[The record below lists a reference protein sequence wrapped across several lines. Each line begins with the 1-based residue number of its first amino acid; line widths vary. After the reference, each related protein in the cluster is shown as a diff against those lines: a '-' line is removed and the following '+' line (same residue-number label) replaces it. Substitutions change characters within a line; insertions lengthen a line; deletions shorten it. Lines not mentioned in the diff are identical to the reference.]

1 MSYVV
6 IDSTKLKKDIATLF
20 EAAGLN
26 KTGADDI
33 ADALVEADEEGVFSH
48 GTMLVPM
55 YVERLQKGSL
65 SKGSKGKV
73 VQDNGAIAV
82 IDAEN
87 VFGQLTSQQAVEL
100 CVSKAKTF
108 GLGAIAV
115 RNGFH
120 LGRAG
125 RWAGQMADQGCVGIV
140 MSNTRPLMP
149 PPGGAERMIGNN
161 PLAIAMP
168 GSEPKV
174 VLDMAMSASAMGKI
188 RMAEK
193 LGNNI
198 PDGWAADSEG
208 HPTTD
213 PSEAIKG
220 MLLAAAGPKGFGLA
234 FMIDLLCGALSSGG
248 VASEVRPLFAD
259 LDKPYNCAHF
269 FLAINVSHFRDE
281 DAFKGVIDSLSSDIR
296 NSKPAPGT
304 ERMMTPGEP
313 DWSTKQNNAGQVQVA
328 ESILEQL
335 KQTAS
340 GLGLNTLFNRKS

>member
-1 MSYVV
+1 MSHVFF
-6 IDSTKLKKDIATLF
+6 DGTQLRKDIATLF

-26 KTGADDI
+26 KAGAADV

-73 VQDNGAIAV
+73 VQDNGAIAI

-100 CVSKAKTF
+100 SVSKSKEF
-108 GLGAIAV
+108 GLGAVAV

-120 LGRAG
+120 LGGAG
-125 RWAGQMADQGCVGIV
+125 RWAGQIADQGCVGIV
-140 MSNTRPLMP
+140 LSNTRPLMP
-149 PPGGAERMIGNN
+149 APGGAERIIGNN

-168 GSEPKV
+168 GSDPKV

-198 PDGWAADSEG
+198 PEGWAVDSDG
-208 HPTTD
+208 RPTTD

-220 MLLAAAGPKGFGLA
+220 MLLPAAGPKGFGLA
-234 FMIDLLCGALSSGG
+234 LMIDLLCGALSSGG
-248 VASEVRPLFAD
+248 VASEVRPLFGD

-281 DAFKGVIDSLSSDIR
+281 DTFKGVIDSLSSDIR

-313 DWSTKQNNAGQVQVA
+313 DWLIRQDNAGQVKVA
-328 ESILEQL
+328 ETILEQL

-340 GLGLNTLFNRKS
+340 GLGLGTLFNR

>member
-1 MSYVV
+1 MSHVFF
-6 IDSTKLKKDIATLF
+6 DGTQLRKDIATLF

-26 KTGADDI
+26 KAGAADV

-73 VQDNGAIAV
+73 VQDNGAIAI

-100 CVSKAKTF
+100 SVSKSKEF
-108 GLGAIAV
+108 GLGAVAV

-125 RWAGQMADQGCVGIV
+125 RWAGQIADQGCVGIV
-140 MSNTRPLMP
+140 LSNTRPLMP
-149 PPGGAERMIGNN
+149 APGGAERIIGNN

-168 GSEPKV
+168 GSDPKV

-198 PDGWAADSEG
+198 PEGWAVDSDG
-208 HPTTD
+208 RPTTD

-220 MLLAAAGPKGFGLA
+220 MLLPAAGPKGFGLA
-234 FMIDLLCGALSSGG
+234 LMIDLLCGALSSGG
-248 VASEVRPLFAD
+248 VASEVRPLFGD

-281 DAFKGVIDSLSSDIR
+281 DTFKGVIDSLSSDIR

-313 DWSTKQNNAGQVQVA
+313 DWLIRQDNAGQVKVA
-328 ESILEQL
+328 ETILEQL

-340 GLGLNTLFNRKS
+340 GLGLGTLFNR

>member
-1 MSYVV
+1 
-6 IDSTKLKKDIATLF
+6 
-20 EAAGLN
+20 
-26 KTGADDI
+26 
-33 ADALVEADEEGVFSH
+33 
-48 GTMLVPM
+48 MLVPM

-125 RWAGQMADQGCVGIV
+125 RWAGQMADKGCVGIV

-208 HPTTD
+208 RPTTD

-304 ERMMTPGEP
+304 ERIMTPGEP

-340 GLGLNTLFNRKS
+340 GLGLSTLFNRKS

>member
-1 MSYVV
+1 MSHVV
-6 IDSTKLKKDIATLF
+6 FDGTHLRKDIATLF

-26 KTGADDI
+26 KTGAADV

-65 SKGSKGKV
+65 SKGLKGKV

-87 VFGQLTSQQAVEL
+87 VFGQLTAQQAAEL
-100 CVSKAKTF
+100 SVNKAKAF
-108 GLGAIAV
+108 GLGAVAV

-125 RWAGQMADQGCVGIV
+125 RWAGQMADKGCVGIV

-149 PPGGAERMIGNN
+149 APGGAERMIGNN

-208 HPTTD
+208 RPTTD

-248 VASEVRPLFAD
+248 VASEVRPLFGD

-281 DAFKGVIDSLSSDIR
+281 DAFKDVIDSLSSDIR
-296 NSKPAPGT
+296 NSTPAPGT

-313 DWSTKQNNAGQVQVA
+313 DWSTKQKNAGQVQVA

-340 GLGLNTLFNRKS
+340 GLGLSTLFNPKS

>member
-1 MSYVV
+1 MSHVFF
-6 IDSTKLKKDIATLF
+6 DGTQLRKDIATLF

-26 KTGADDI
+26 KAGAADV

-73 VQDNGAIAV
+73 VQDNGAIAI

-100 CVSKAKTF
+100 SVSKSKEF
-108 GLGAIAV
+108 GLGAVAV

-125 RWAGQMADQGCVGIV
+125 RWAGQIADQGCVGIV
-140 MSNTRPLMP
+140 LSNTRPLMP
-149 PPGGAERMIGNN
+149 APGGAERIIGNN

-168 GSEPKV
+168 GSDPKV

-198 PDGWAADSEG
+198 PEGWAADSDG
-208 HPTTD
+208 RPTTD

-220 MLLAAAGPKGFGLA
+220 MLLPAAGPKGFGLA
-234 FMIDLLCGALSSGG
+234 LMIDLLCGALSSGG
-248 VASEVRPLFAD
+248 VASEVRPLFGD

-281 DAFKGVIDSLSSDIR
+281 DTFKGVIDSLSSDIR

-313 DWSTKQNNAGQVQVA
+313 DWLIRQDNAGQVKVA
-328 ESILEQL
+328 ETILEQL

-340 GLGLNTLFNRKS
+340 GLGLGTLFNR